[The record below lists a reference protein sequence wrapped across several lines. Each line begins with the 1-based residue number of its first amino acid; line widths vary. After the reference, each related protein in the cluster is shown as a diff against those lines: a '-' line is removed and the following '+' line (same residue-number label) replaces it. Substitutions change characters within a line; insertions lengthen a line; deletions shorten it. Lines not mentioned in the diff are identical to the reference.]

1 MSDSKGEFHNLRMKI
16 EMPGRDDKRDDITPR
31 RKRPLTQATIAQ
43 WIRMQ
48 PHEDW
53 MKEELI
59 KIANTYPDT
68 ALPAFEKNFN
78 KLIARVQEEREK
90 G

>member
-1 MSDSKGEFHNLRMKI
+1 MSELGDFQNLKMKI
-16 EMPGRDDKRDDITPR
+16 TMPGRDDRPNDLQPR
-31 RKRPLTQATIAQ
+31 RKRPVTQATIEQ

-78 KLIARVQEEREK
+78 KLIARVQKERNK
-90 G
+90 